1 MRDNGSFPADAMGLA
16 RATIAR
22 DRRALARLLTLV
34 ENRWSGW
41 LEAMTLL
48 YPSTGRARVIG
59 VTGSA
64 GAGKSTLIGAL
75 AQILASQGHHP
86 AIVAIDP
93 SSPLSGGAVLGD
105 RIRMT
110 QSMARGVFIR
120 SLATRGAMGGLCQS
134 ACDVVRVLDAAGH
147 DVILVE
153 TVGVG
158 QDEVDIM
165 RLAQTVLVVCTPGQG
180 DAIQTIKAGLMEIAS
195 VFVLNKADAPGTAQL
210 DADLR
215 TMLSIRSD
223 SARRNTPIFRTVAS
237 TGEGV
242 PELVRGMMSMSAGAH
257 PDQGNEA
264 LTNEILRQMRPA
276 VQAKLARLTPLERAN
291 PYSVLQSEFAQWIDA
306 PPS

>member
-1 MRDNGSFPADAMGLA
+1 MIIPADVIGLA

-22 DRRALARLLTLV
+22 DRRALARLLTVV
-34 ENRWSGW
+34 ENRWPGW

-48 YPSTGRARVIG
+48 YPSTGRARIIG
-59 VTGSA
+59 ITGAA
-64 GAGKSTLIGAL
+64 GAGKSTLIVAL
-75 AQILASQGHHP
+75 AQILVSQGHQP
-86 AIVAIDP
+86 AIIAIDP

-105 RIRMT
+105 RVRMS
-110 QSMARGVFIR
+110 QLVARGVFIR
-120 SLATRGAMGGLCQS
+120 SLATRGAMGGLCQA

-165 RLAQTVLVVCTPGQG
+165 RLAHTVLVVCTPGQG

-195 VFVLNKADAPGTAQL
+195 LFVLNKADAPGAAQL

-215 TMLSIRSD
+215 IMLSVRAD

-242 PELVRGMMSMSAGAH
+242 SELVMGMMSMSVGAH
-257 PDQGNEA
+257 PDQDHEA

-276 VQAKLARLTPLERAN
+276 VQAKLSKLTPLECAN
-291 PYSVLQSEFAQWIDA
+291 PYAVLQSAFGQWIDA
-306 PPS
+306 PLS